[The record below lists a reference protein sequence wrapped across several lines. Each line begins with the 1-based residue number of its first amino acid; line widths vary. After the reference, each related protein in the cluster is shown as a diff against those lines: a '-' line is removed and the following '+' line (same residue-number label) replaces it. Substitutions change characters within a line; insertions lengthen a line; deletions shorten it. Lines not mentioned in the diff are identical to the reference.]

1 MNSAVG
7 DGFFFFLSV
16 EFYLFSLSVDLTY
29 FLELF
34 RIRQY

>member
-7 DGFFFFLSV
+7 DGFFFLSV